1 MKLDFADDV
10 FPASGRVIRAP
21 WKLQDVR
28 QIGERIVALA
38 KHEDLTPPSLGLACY
53 SNAGELLWEAKAWEQ
68 HGEQVYAAIHDEL
81 SLKANSMGGWLC
93 SIDIE
98 TGRVTDRVFTK

>member
-1 MKLDFADDV
+1 MKLEFADDV
-10 FPASGRVIRAP
+10 FSVPGRIIRAP
-21 WKLQDVR
+21 WKLQDLC

-38 KHEDLTPPSLGLACY
+38 KFEDLRPPSLGLACY
-53 SNAGELLWEAKAWEQ
+53 SIEGDLLWEAKTWEQ
-68 HGEQVYAAIHDEL
+68 YEEHVYAAIREEP

-98 TGRVTDRVFTK
+98 SGRITERVFTK

>member
-1 MKLDFADDV
+1 MRLEFADDV
-10 FPASGRVIRAP
+10 FPIRGRIVRAP

-28 QIGERIVALA
+28 QIGERIVVLA
-38 KHEDLTPPSLGLACY
+38 QYEDVKPPSLGLACH
-53 SNAGELLWEAKAWEQ
+53 SAEGDLLWEAKRWEQ
-68 HGEQVYAAIHDEL
+68 HEVYVALREEP
-81 SLKANSMGGWLC
+81 SLMASSFNGWLC